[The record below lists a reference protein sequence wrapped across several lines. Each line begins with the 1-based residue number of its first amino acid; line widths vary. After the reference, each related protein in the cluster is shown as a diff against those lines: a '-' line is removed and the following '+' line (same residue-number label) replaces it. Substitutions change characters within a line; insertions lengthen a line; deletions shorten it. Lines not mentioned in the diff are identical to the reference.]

1 MVQSSARTLRCAPRS
16 DALTTPLQVPYFS
29 VVDFDEEVRKFA
41 QQRQSEQ
48 QDVQQSPYHA
58 SPVRPAA
65 AAATRPVRLRAA
77 EMDIVPVPDAAADA
91 EGEQEQPAVHNSR
104 PNKDEEAA
112 ESAMPSEGGE
122 GLLHRDV
129 TLMSKLA
136 HASSVAAHEEASLLK
151 KQLADVH
158 ARLAAA
164 ECDIASQASA
174 FAHFKVRAGRWW
186 YTSAEVYES
195 LPVQGLA
202 VWVSVC

>member
-1 MVQSSARTLRCAPRS
+1 MRVRSSARTSVRTEKRRV
-16 DALTTPLQVPYFS
+16 TTLLSRQVPYFS

-41 QQRQSEQ
+41 LQRSEQ
-48 QDVQQSPYHA
+48 QHVQ

-65 AAATRPVRLRAA
+65 AAAKRPVRVRAA
-77 EMDIVPVPDAAADA
+77 EMDIVPVPDESVDA
-91 EGEQEQPAVHNSR
+91 EGEQQPAVHNSQ
-104 PNKDEEAA
+104 PNADEEAA
-112 ESAMPSEGGE
+112 VSAMPSEGGE

-151 KQLADVH
+151 KQLADVQ

-174 FAHFKVRAGRWW
+174 FAHFKVRARRVVHKRRRTNRFLSRG
-186 YTSAEVYES
+186 
-195 LPVQGLA
+195 
-202 VWVSVC
+202 SVCC